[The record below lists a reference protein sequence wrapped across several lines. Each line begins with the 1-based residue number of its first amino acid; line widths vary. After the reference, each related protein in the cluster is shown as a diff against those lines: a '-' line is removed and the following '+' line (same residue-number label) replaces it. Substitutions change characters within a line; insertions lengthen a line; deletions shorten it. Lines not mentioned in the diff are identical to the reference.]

1 MTGVASIAVS
11 AGSIGAG
18 PARPFDPFLPITTRA
33 GGVELTSLETRVA
46 QRMRRSQIL
55 ATIRRHLTER
65 GLEGVT
71 VRGVT
76 ESCGHAVQTFYNLVG
91 PRERAIIDAV
101 SEYTRYVGRAAQIQP
116 SDPYAI
122 IKIINCWLKSIDAQP
137 EFCRQ
142 VSLIFFSDARSIYY
156 EFRDGQLFC
165 MTRLLADQQ
174 RAGVMRSDVNV
185 RDLAEQLVLL
195 SSALCLEWS
204 DRPFPIEQLH
214 SRLRSGF
221 ECLLANKLADDVRE
235 QIVMKRFN
243 YVAVPE

>member
-1 MTGVASIAVS
+1 LGDHFLTGIANVAVV
-11 AGSIGAG
+11 AGVTGAG
-18 PARPFDPFLPITTRA
+18 AGKEFNPFLPITTRA
-33 GGVELTSLETRVA
+33 GGIELASLETRVA

-101 SEYTRYVGRAAQIQP
+101 SEYTRFVGRAAQIQP
-116 SDPYAI
+116 SDPCAL
-122 IKIINCWLKSIDAQP
+122 IKIINCWLQSIDAQP

-165 MTRLLADQQ
+165 MTRLLIDQQ
-174 RAGVMRSDVNV
+174 RAGVVRGDVNV

-214 SRLRSGF
+214 CRLRAGF
-221 ECLLANKLADDVRE
+221 ECLLANKLADDAMQR
-235 QIVMKRFN
+235 IGGSRFN
-243 YVAVPE
+243 